1 MRLSEKLDVVRQGM
15 LMNCG
20 WCKFRR
26 DCSLAYARNKE
37 IRLIGSVMNPNEEM
51 CKAAITMK
59 QAVLK
64 LKEYEGEENETEHEN
79 GILQKTNQM

>member
-1 MRLSEKLDVVRQGM
+1 MKLSKKLDVVRQGM

-26 DCSLAYARNKE
+26 GCKLAYARNAEMK
-37 IRLIGSVMNPNEEM
+37 LIGGIMNPNGEM
-51 CKAAITMK
+51 CKAAIVMR

-64 LKEYEGEENETEHEN
+64 LKEYEGEENETEHET